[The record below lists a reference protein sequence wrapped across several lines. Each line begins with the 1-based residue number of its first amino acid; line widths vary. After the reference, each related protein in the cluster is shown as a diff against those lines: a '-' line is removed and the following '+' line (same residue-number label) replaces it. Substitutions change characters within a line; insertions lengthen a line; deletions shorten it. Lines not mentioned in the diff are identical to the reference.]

1 MGFLQLSKTTYRQLT
16 NYFIKMNTI
25 DIYKLRANNP
35 EITDFY
41 IGSSVSARDR
51 FYQHK
56 TNCNKIEYKSY
67 LYTFIRENGGIEN
80 WTCELLTQCER
91 HLQRQTEQEW
101 IDKLKPTL
109 NKRRAHT
116 DKEQAKE
123 VRKKYEAENAEIIA
137 QKKKEWRQNE
147 EVKEREKEQMK
158 QWRENNPEKRLELQ
172 REWAEK
178 NREHVNAYANAQYH
192 KNKDAIN
199 ARRRELTK
207 LKKDAV

>member
-1 MGFLQLSKTTYRQLT
+1 
-16 NYFIKMNTI
+16 MNTI

-56 TNCNKIEYKSY
+56 TNCNKIEYTSY
-67 LYTFIRENGGIEN
+67 LYTFIRANGGIDN
-80 WTCELLTQCER
+80 WTCELLAQCER

-109 NKRRAHT
+109 NKRRAYT

-123 VRKKYEAENAEIIA
+123 VRKKYDAENAEIIA
-137 QKKKEWRQNE
+137 HKKKEWRQTHD
-147 EVKEREKEQMK
+147 VKEREKQQAKE
-158 QWRENNPEKRLELQ
+158 WRENNPEKRLELQ
-172 REWAEK
+172 REWTEK
-178 NREHVNAYANAQYH
+178 NRDHVNAYRLEQYH
-192 KNKDAIN
+192 KNKDDIN
-199 ARRRELTK
+199 TKRREHYEANKEQILERQRELRK
-207 LKKDAV
+207 LKKEAV